1 MELTGRSIIGY
12 HRGAKAG
19 KLLNGVNPA
28 TGEVLNPA
36 YHSASEEEV
45 DEAVR
50 LASEG
55 ATHFSTFPGKKRAE
69 FLRRIA
75 ENLEQLGETLVERA
89 VLESGLP
96 AARIRNERAR
106 TCFQLRFFANMVD
119 DGSWVDARIDRA
131 DPARMPSPKPDVRS
145 MLRPLGPIVVFCASN
160 FPLAFSVAGG
170 DTASAL
176 AAGNPVV
183 VLAHY
188 AHPGTA
194 ELVGTAIQTAAS
206 SLGIPEGVFSLL
218 YDSGHGVAKNLVRH
232 PSIRGVGFT
241 GSRAGGMTLMEIASS
256 RPEPIPFYAEMSS
269 INPVFVLPSALKSG
283 SDSIAKGL
291 HESATL
297 GVGQFCTNPGVIV
310 TMGDTETFVAR
321 FTELMS
327 NTATGT
333 MLNRHI
339 VDSYRRAV
347 KKRSEQSNIT
357 VRWSALSASEGGP
370 HACSAGTAVFET
382 DVRSWVDDPDLQ
394 DEIFGPATL
403 VVRGESHADLLEI
416 AKSLD
421 GNLTA
426 TIVGTADDLLEFS
439 DLVAILRSKVGR
451 ISFNNFPTG
460 VEVCEAMV
468 HGGSYPATSD
478 SRSTSVGGRAIL
490 RFTRPV
496 CYQNF
501 PDSALPLE
509 LQDANPL
516 RIWRLEDGRHTQ
528 PTSAHT

>member
-1 MELTGRSIIGY
+1 MELTGRAIIGY
-12 HRGAKAG
+12 HRGAKVG
-19 KLLNGVNPA
+19 NVLHGLNPA
-28 TGEVLNPA
+28 TGEILNPA
-36 YHSASEEEV
+36 FYSSSEDEV
-45 DEAVR
+45 DEAVQ
-50 LASEG
+50 LASESG
-55 ATHFSTFPGKKRAE
+55 TRFSMLSGKKRAE

-75 ENLEQLGETLVERA
+75 ENLEQLEEALVERA

-96 AARIRNERAR
+96 ATRIRNERGR

-119 DGSWVDARIDRA
+119 NGSWVDARIDSA
-131 DPARMPSPKPDVRS
+131 DPARSPAPKPDVRS

-176 AAGNPVV
+176 ASGNPVI

-194 ELVGTAIQTAAS
+194 ELVGTAVQDAAS
-206 SLGIPEGVFSLL
+206 HLGLPEGVFSLL
-218 YDSGHGVAKNLVRH
+218 YDSGHEVAKNLVRH

-241 GSRAGGMTLMEIASS
+241 GSRSGGTTLMEIASS

-269 INPVFVLPSALKSG
+269 VNPVFILPSALQSG
-283 SDSIAKGL
+283 CEAIAKGL
-291 HESATL
+291 HESVTL
-297 GVGQFCTNPGVIV
+297 GVGQFCTSPGVVI
-310 TMGDTETFVAR
+310 TIGDAETFIAR

-327 NTATGT
+327 KTAAGT

-339 VDSYRRAV
+339 VDSYYRAV
-347 KKRSEQSNIT
+347 KKRSTQSNIS
-357 VRWSALSASEGGP
+357 VRWSASSASEDRK

-382 DVRSWVDDPDLQ
+382 DVPSWVEDPDLQ

-403 VVRGESHADLLEI
+403 IVRGESRSDLLQI
-416 AKSLD
+416 AQSLD

-426 TIVGTADDLLEFS
+426 TILGNADDLLEFS
-439 DLVAILRSKVGR
+439 DLVAILEKKVGR
-451 ISFNNFPTG
+451 ILFNNFPTG

-468 HGGSYPATSD
+468 HGGLYPATSD

-501 PDSALPLE
+501 PDSALPPE
-509 LQDANPL
+509 LQEQNPL
-516 RIWRLEDGRHTQ
+516 GIWRMEDGRHAQ
-528 PTSAHT
+528 PKSANE

>member
-439 DLVAILRSKVGR
+439 DLVAILETKVGR

>member
-1 MELTGRSIIGY
+1 
-12 HRGAKAG
+12 
-19 KLLNGVNPA
+19 
-28 TGEVLNPA
+28 
-36 YHSASEEEV
+36 
-45 DEAVR
+45 
-50 LASEG
+50 
-55 ATHFSTFPGKKRAE
+55 
-69 FLRRIA
+69 
-75 ENLEQLGETLVERA
+75 
-89 VLESGLP
+89 
-96 AARIRNERAR
+96 
-106 TCFQLRFFANMVD
+106 
-119 DGSWVDARIDRA
+119 
-131 DPARMPSPKPDVRS
+131 
-145 MLRPLGPIVVFCASN
+145 
-160 FPLAFSVAGG
+160 LAFSVAGG

-176 AAGNPVV
+176 AAGNPVI

-194 ELVGTAIQTAAS
+194 ELVGTAIQNAAL
-206 SLGIPEGVFSLL
+206 SLELPEGVFSLL

-232 PSIRGVGFT
+232 PSVRGVGFT

-269 INPVFVLPSALKSG
+269 VNPVFVLPSALKNG
-283 SDSIAKGL
+283 SDSIAKGM

-297 GVGQFCTNPGVIV
+297 GVGQFCTNPGVVV
-310 TMGDTETFVAR
+310 TMGDAEPFIAR

-327 NTATGT
+327 NTAAGT

-347 KKRSEQSNIT
+347 KKRSEQSNIS
-357 VRWSALSASEGGP
+357 VRWSTFPAGEDGQ

-403 VVRGESHADLLEI
+403 VVRGENRGDLLEI
-416 AKSLD
+416 AKSMD

-439 DLVAILRSKVGR
+439 DLIAILEKKVGR
-451 ISFNNFPTG
+451 ILFNNFPTG

-501 PDSALPLE
+501 PDSALPPE

-516 RIWRLEDGRHTQ
+516 GIWRMEDGRHMQ
-528 PTSAHT
+528 ARSVNA

>member
-12 HRGAKAG
+12 RRANSAG
-19 KLLNGVNPA
+19 KILNGVNPA
-28 TGEVLNPA
+28 TGEVLDPA
-36 YHSASEEEV
+36 FYSASEDEV
-45 DEAVR
+45 EEAVR
-50 LASEG
+50 LASES
-55 ATHFSTFPGKKRAE
+55 ATRFSQLPGKKRAE
-69 FLRRIA
+69 FLRCIA
-75 ENLEQLGETLVERA
+75 ENLEQAGDALVERA

-96 AARIRNERAR
+96 AARIRNERGR
-106 TCFQLRFFANMVD
+106 TCFQLRFFANMID
-119 DGSWVDARIDRA
+119 NGSWVDARIDHG
-131 DPARMPSPKPDVRS
+131 DPARAPAPKPDVRS

-176 AAGNPVV
+176 AAGNPVI

-194 ELVGTAIQTAAS
+194 ELAGIAIQEAAS
-206 SLGIPEGVFSLL
+206 TLGLPEGVFSLL
-218 YDSGHGVAKNLVRH
+218 YDSGHTVAKNLVRH
-232 PSIRGVGFT
+232 PSVRGVGFT
-241 GSRAGGMTLMEIASS
+241 GSRSGGMTLMEIASS

-269 INPVFVLPSALKSG
+269 VNPVFVLPSALKSG
-283 SDSIAKGL
+283 CETIAKGL

-297 GVGQFCTNPGVIV
+297 GVGQFCTSPGVVV
-310 TMGDTETFVAR
+310 TIGDAETFLTR

-327 NTATGT
+327 KTAPGT

-339 VDSYRRAV
+339 VDSYGRAV
-347 KKRSEQSNIT
+347 KKRSTQSNIS
-357 VRWSALSASEGGP
+357 VRWSARSANEDQLQR
-370 HACSAGTAVFET
+370 CLAGTAVFET
-382 DVRSWVDDPDLQ
+382 DVRSWVADPDLQ

-403 VVRGESHADLLEI
+403 IVRGEQHSDFLEI
-416 AKSLD
+416 TRSLD

-426 TIVGTADDLLEFS
+426 TILGSEDDLVEFS
-439 DLVAILRSKVGR
+439 DLIAILEKKVGR
-451 ISFNNFPTG
+451 ILFNNFSTG

-468 HGGSYPATSD
+468 HGGLYPATSD

-501 PDSALPLE
+501 PNLALPPE
-509 LQDANPL
+509 LQDANPMG
-516 RIWRLEDGRHTQ
+516 IWRMEDGRHTQ
-528 PTSAHT
+528 PKCANE